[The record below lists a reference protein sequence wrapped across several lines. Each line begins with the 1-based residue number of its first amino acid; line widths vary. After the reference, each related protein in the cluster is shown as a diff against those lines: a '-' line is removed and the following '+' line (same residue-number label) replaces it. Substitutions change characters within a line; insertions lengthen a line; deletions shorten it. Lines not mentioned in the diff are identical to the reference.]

1 MFSSSKAFTSPVSE
15 AKLRCN
21 QNHSRLQTGM
31 EPEIALRA
39 LSHWRLGLQQLP
51 LPSKELPCVVGDSDE
66 ALKHRV
72 GEGALLLAKEGFR
85 AEGSPFTSPWVQGLA
100 RVSHFSCS
108 SALSGVICVKS
119 VIGPFH
125 GRLLDR
131 SQEARKHPP
140 SAGCY
145 FHMAQ
150 PCLVH
155 LASAN
160 CALMPIRPC

>member
-72 GEGALLLAKEGFR
+72 GEEALLWQKKVSEQRVVPSLHLGCRAWPVSAISLAALPSLE
-85 AEGSPFTSPWVQGLA
+85 
-100 RVSHFSCS
+100 S
-108 SALSGVICVKS
+108 SV
-119 VIGPFH
+119 
-125 GRLLDR
+125 
-131 SQEARKHPP
+131 
-140 SAGCY
+140 
-145 FHMAQ
+145 
-150 PCLVH
+150 
-155 LASAN
+155 
-160 CALMPIRPC
+160 